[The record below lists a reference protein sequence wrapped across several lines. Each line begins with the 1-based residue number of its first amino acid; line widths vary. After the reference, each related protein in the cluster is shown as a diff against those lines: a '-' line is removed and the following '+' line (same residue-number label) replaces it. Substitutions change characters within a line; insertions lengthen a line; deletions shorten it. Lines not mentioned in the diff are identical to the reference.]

1 MGFYFREV
9 PNLDYISPFRD
20 RPSSQ
25 TYVQTK
31 NLFRRVKI
39 RDDLKGVFTLYN
51 EYFIEGDDRPDIVA
65 EKVYGDSSL
74 DWVILITNNIINIRN
89 DWPLSDRDLRTFCT
103 DKYGNALLENRY
115 YVTTKVTDSRGRL
128 ILPAGL
134 TVDSNFTIPDPDEA
148 TQTIN
153 PVVGI
158 TNLEYETNKNDD
170 KRGIFIM
177 RSEYLSQFLE
187 DTKQE
192 MFYTR
197 SSQYVSNNVKRGD
210 NIRTSSP

>member
-9 PNLDYISPFRD
+9 PNLDYISPLSD

-25 TYVQTK
+25 SYIQTK

-39 RDDLKGVFTLYN
+39 RDDLKGIFTLYN
-51 EYFIEGDDRPDIVA
+51 EYSIEGNDRPDIVA
-65 EKVYGDSSL
+65 EKVYSDSSL
-74 DWVILITNNIINIRN
+74 DWVILVTNNIINIRN
-89 DWPLSDRDLRTFCT
+89 EWPLSDKDLRTFCQ
-103 DKYGNALLENRY
+103 DKYGNQILDTRY

-134 TVDSNFTIPDPDEA
+134 TVDANFTIPDPDEA

-153 PVVGI
+153 PVIGI
-158 TNLEYETNKNDD
+158 SNLEYETNKNDD
-170 KRGIFIM
+170 KRQIFIL
-177 RSEYLSQFLE
+177 RPEYLSQFLE

-192 MFYTR
+192 MFYRR
-197 SSQYVSNNVKRGD
+197 SSQYVSSTVKKGD

>member
-20 RPSSQ
+20 RPSSE

-39 RDDLKGVFTLYN
+39 RDDLKGIFTLYN
-51 EYFIEGDDRPDIVA
+51 EYFIEGNDRPDVVA

-89 DWPLSDRDLRTFCT
+89 EWPLSDRDLRTYCDT
-103 DKYGNALLENRY
+103 KYGTKVLDTRY
-115 YVTTKVTDSRGRL
+115 YETSEVKDSHGRM

-134 TVDSNFTIPDPDEA
+134 TVDSNFTIPDPDEP

-153 PVVGI
+153 PTVGI
-158 TNLEYETNKNDD
+158 SNLEYETIKNDE
-170 KRGIFIM
+170 KRGIFVL

-187 DTKQE
+187 DTRQE
-192 MFYTR
+192 MFYGR

>member
-89 DWPLSDRDLRTFCT
+89 DWPLSDRDLRTFCA

>member
-20 RPSSQ
+20 RPSSD
-25 TYVQTK
+25 TYVESK

-39 RDDLKGVFTLYN
+39 RDDIKGIFTLYN
-51 EYFIEGDDRPDIVA
+51 KYEIEGDDRPDIVA
-65 EKVYGDSSL
+65 QKVYDDDSL

-89 DWPLSDRDLRTFCT
+89 EWPLSDKDLRTFCD
-103 DKYGNALLENRY
+103 DKYGSNLLAIRY
-115 YVTTKVTDSRGRL
+115 YETTEVKDSSGRL

-134 TVDSNFTIPDPDEA
+134 TVDADFTIPDPDQK
-148 TQTIN
+148 TQTLN

-158 TNLEYETNKNDD
+158 TNLEYETNKNND
-170 KRGIFIM
+170 KRAIFVL
-177 RSEYLSQFLE
+177 RREYLSQFLE

-192 MFYTR
+192 MFYKR
-197 SSQYVSNNVKRGD
+197 SSQYVNNNVKRGD

>member
-1 MGFYFREV
+1 MGYYFREV

-25 TYVQTK
+25 SYIQAK

-39 RDDLKGVFTLYN
+39 RDDLKGVYTLYN
-51 EYFIEGDDRPDIVA
+51 EYSIRGDDRPDIVA

-89 DWPLSDRDLRTFCT
+89 EWPLSDRDLRNYCT
-103 DKYGNALLENRY
+103 EKYGSNLLDTRY

-134 TVDSNFTIPDPDEA
+134 TVDSDFTIPDPDEA

-153 PVVGI
+153 PVIGI
-158 TNLEYETNKNDD
+158 SNLEYETNKNDD
-170 KRGIFIM
+170 KRQIFIL

-187 DTKQE
+187 DSKQE
-192 MFYTR
+192 MFYRR
-197 SSQYVSNNVKRGD
+197 SSQYVNSNVKKGD
-210 NIRTSSP
+210 NIRTSTP

>member
-9 PNLDYISPFRD
+9 PNLDYISPLSD

-25 TYVQTK
+25 SYIQTK

-39 RDDLKGVFTLYN
+39 RDDLKGIFTLYN
-51 EYFIEGDDRPDIVA
+51 EYNIEGNDRPDIVA
-65 EKVYGDSSL
+65 EKVYSDSSL
-74 DWVILITNNIINIRN
+74 DWVILVTNNIINIRN
-89 DWPLSDRDLRTFCT
+89 EWPLSDKDLRTFCQ
-103 DKYGNALLENRY
+103 DKYGNQLLNTRY

-134 TVDSNFTIPDPDEA
+134 TVDANFTIPDPDEA

-153 PVVGI
+153 PVIGI
-158 TNLEYETNKNDD
+158 SNLEYETNKNDD
-170 KRGIFIM
+170 KRQIFIL
-177 RSEYLSQFLE
+177 RPEYLSQFLE

-192 MFYTR
+192 MFYRR
-197 SSQYVSNNVKRGD
+197 SSQYVSSTVKKGD